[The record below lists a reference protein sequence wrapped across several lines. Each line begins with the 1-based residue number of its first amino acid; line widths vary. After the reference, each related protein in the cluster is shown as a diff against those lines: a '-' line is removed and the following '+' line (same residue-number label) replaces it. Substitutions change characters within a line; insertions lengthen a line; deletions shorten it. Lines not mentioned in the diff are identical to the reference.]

1 MYAGDCSEFSITSSH
16 VLHVFNYSGHTGSV
30 PEVPVELP
38 LLPGSLSLSEVVEL
52 QTNSDEQLEE
62 GHGSQQSVS
71 ASDGPVIAV
80 RPCHTQLH
88 THTHYVTR

>member
-1 MYAGDCSEFSITSSH
+1 MDNPHRA
-16 VLHVFNYSGHTGSV
+16 VSGPGPVPV

-62 GHGSQQSVS
+62 GHGPQQSVA
-71 ASDGPVIAV
+71 ASDGHVTAV
-80 RPCHTQLH
+80 QPHRT
-88 THTHYVTR
+88 